1 MKRLCLSLLLMVS
14 LTSVHAATCSG
25 TPVHIHRGSSKFP
38 ENSGEAIIEALKS
51 HAQGVE
57 FDIQLLSDGEWSIHH
72 DALTGRTVNASSEE
86 SSEHY
91 SSSQWKN
98 FLMFDQRKKLTDIKA
113 PLLKDVIV
121 AAKPYAAEGNILNIE
136 VKGKY
141 SCSDV
146 QNARELVA
154 RNLSAGTYLFT
165 SVDANALKCIR
176 NSDPKVYLGAVA
188 LPDIK
193 AAESRNV
200 ESKQKALD
208 WARKHGLDGDK
219 ILKKGEQTYTNET
232 VSRLSSP
239 QWLKNLKTQ
248 VGSNSG
254 LHLDAQ
260 MVLKNPQIETAVREA
275 GFKIY
280 IYDETIG
287 NSSIDDAVKSMTSC
301 PDVLIM
307 DR

>member
-1 MKRLCLSLLLMVS
+1 M
-14 LTSVHAATCSG
+14 
-25 TPVHIHRGSSKFP
+25 
-38 ENSGEAIIEALKS
+38 
-51 HAQGVE
+51 
-57 FDIQLLSDGEWSIHH
+57 
-72 DALTGRTVNASSEE
+72 
-86 SSEHY
+86 
-91 SSSQWKN
+91 
-98 FLMFDQRKKLTDIKA
+98 
-113 PLLKDVIV
+113 
-121 AAKPYAAEGNILNIE
+121 
-136 VKGKY
+136 
-141 SCSDV
+141 
-146 QNARELVA
+146 
-154 RNLSAGTYLFT
+154 
-165 SVDANALKCIR
+165 
-176 NSDPKVYLGAVA
+176 
-188 LPDIK
+188 
-193 AAESRNV
+193 
-200 ESKQKALD
+200 
-208 WARKHGLDGDK
+208 
-219 ILKKGEQTYTNET
+219 KKGEQTYTNET